1 MRNIMIYRIAM
12 WANAGLL
19 VSVGWGLY
27 FASTNKALPIEPIVY
42 ILASVTQP
50 TAAVA
55 LHLKLVDQFSLTWI
69 VVVNA
74 ATYALLGLVVE
85 TLRRHYRSL
94 HILN

>member
-1 MRNIMIYRIAM
+1 MRKMMISRIAM
-12 WANAGLL
+12 WASAGLL

-42 ILASVTQP
+42 ILASLTQP

-55 LHLKLVDQFSLTWI
+55 LYLKLVHQLGLTWV

-74 ATYALLGLVVE
+74 ATYALLGLAVE
-85 TLRRHYRSL
+85 TIRRHYRSL
-94 HILN
+94 HISN